1 MALSTCIRTAA
12 MDLVERTSSGSICWP
27 LCKNGGMFKRTPSG
41 RRRSSISKPLSAI
54 TESPRSSLSRRP
66 LAITRSR
73 SDIDPSYRSEI
84 KVKAP
89 SGEMPTSNLQVLWFL
104 YAEKDALCISNE
116 LGRWMK
122 NSVQS
127 IIIRVE
133 GYSILKHDGMFLTIF
148 LREGNTSSSRNF
160 TYMRFIHVTNTRLSV
175 EGDTFIR
182 SARSTNG
189 YPLEDERK
197 WRRTGWECS
206 ACWEDLSWH
215 PPGHRPNLMIDLA
228 TSAWTMQT
236 VSKNWSKPETLP
248 WTESLCKTVGGLC
261 LPESF
266 LLRKHALPIPGFSW
280 ALPATVLEELR
291 PVQPNQTP
299 QKKRWHP
306 GWCPCHHQVA

>member
-41 RRRSSISKPLSAI
+41 RRRSSISKPFSAI

-73 SDIDPSYRSEI
+73 SDIDPSYRSEM

-116 LGRWMK
+116 VGLWMK

-133 GYSILKHDGMFLTIF
+133 GYNILQHDGMFFTIF

-182 SARSTNG
+182 SARSTNV
-189 YPLEDERK
+189 YPRR
-197 WRRTGWECS
+197 RRT
-206 ACWEDLSWH
+206 
-215 PPGHRPNLMIDLA
+215 
-228 TSAWTMQT
+228 Q
-236 VSKNWSKPETLP
+236 VKKNWLRMF
-248 WTESLCKTVGGLC
+248 SLLGGPVLAPIQIWWLTSPHPHGQCRPFQKIEASQKHC
-261 LPESF
+261 LG
-266 LLRKHALPIPGFSW
+266 LKACAKL
-280 ALPATVLEELR
+280 
-291 PVQPNQTP
+291 
-299 QKKRWHP
+299 
-306 GWCPCHHQVA
+306 